1 MFETNYHILPNGI
14 RIIHRRTRS
23 EVSWL
28 GVVVGA
34 GTRDEQDKENGL
46 AHFIEHTVF
55 KGTNKHSAR
64 QLISLIEGVGGEL
77 NAFTTKEETT
87 YYATVRNTYF
97 RRATSLIAEMVFSP
111 KFPKREVEKEKGVI
125 LDEIESYNDS
135 PSELIYDDFENL
147 IFSGHQLQKPIL
159 GTTQSLKK
167 LTISKAQQFMQLHYT
182 TDNIVFFALSSMPF
196 KRVVEIAQSVFA
208 DYAPSTNTNGRVAPT
223 GSIPLQAAYHKHTHQ
238 AHVMMGYRAF
248 PLGHKHQPAL
258 FLINNILG
266 GGSMNSRLNLSL
278 RENKGLVYTIE
289 SNYTP
294 LSDTGYWSVYF
305 ASEPQHKDECIE
317 LVRKE
322 LDKLKQTPMSS
333 MDFHRSVCQLKGQM
347 AIAAENQE
355 NNALNLGK
363 QFLYFNEAPTW
374 QQQFEKI
381 EHLTP
386 DDIFEVT
393 NILLN
398 QPTYI
403 LQYS

>member
-14 RIIHRRTRS
+14 RIIHRRSRS

-28 GVVVGA
+28 GVVIGA

-55 KGTNKHSAR
+55 KGTKRHSAR

-97 RRATSLIAEMVFSP
+97 RRAASLIAEMVFNP
-111 KFPKREVEKEKGVI
+111 KFPPHEVEKEKGVI

-147 IFSGHQLQKPIL
+147 IFSGHSLQAPIL
-159 GTTQSLKK
+159 GTAKSLKK
-167 LTISKAQQFMQLHYT
+167 LSIAHAQQFMQRHYT
-182 TDNIVFFALSSMPF
+182 TDNIVFFALSSLPF
-196 KRVVEIAQSVFA
+196 KRVVEIAQSLFSDFA
-208 DYAPSTNTNGRVAPT
+208 PTTNTNGRVAPQQ
-223 GSIPLQAAYHKHTHQ
+223 SLPLEVAYHKHTHQ

-248 PLGHKHQPAL
+248 PLGHKYQPAL
-258 FLINNILG
+258 YLINNIVG
-266 GGSMNSRLNLSL
+266 GGSMNSLLNLSL
-278 RENKGLVYTIE
+278 REAKGLVYTIE

-294 LSDTGYWSVYF
+294 LSDTGYWSIYF

-322 LDKLKQTPMSS
+322 LNELRRSPMSS
-333 MDFHRSVCQLKGQM
+333 IAFHKSICQLKGQM
-347 AIAAENQE
+347 AIAAESQE

-374 QQQFEKI
+374 QQQFERI
-381 EHLTP
+381 EQLTP
-386 DDIFEVT
+386 NDVFEVI